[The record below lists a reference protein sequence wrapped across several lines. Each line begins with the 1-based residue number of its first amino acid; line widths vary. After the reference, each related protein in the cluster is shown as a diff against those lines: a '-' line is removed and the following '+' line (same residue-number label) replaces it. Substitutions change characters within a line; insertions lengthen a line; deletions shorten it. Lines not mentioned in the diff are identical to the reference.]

1 MVSLTRD
8 FRMVVALPLALVI
21 SATYGPAL
29 RVLGTSFPTDSF
41 PKWSSSVFESI
52 PLTISRGP

>member
-1 MVSLTRD
+1 
-8 FRMVVALPLALVI
+8 MVVALPLALVI

-41 PKWSSSVFESI
+41 SKWSSSVFESI